1 MVWKE
6 RGFSLYLLLSFAEE
20 ASLDTLDT
28 VFSLL
33 FSSSVSILVT
43 AESEGITLALKL
55 FSIDF
60 W

>member
-6 RGFSLYLLLSFAEE
+6 RVFSLYILLSFAEQ
-20 ASLDTLDT
+20 ASLDILDT

-33 FSSSVSILVT
+33 FRSSVFILVS